1 MYQKA
6 IQMFKAILG
15 DPPDD
20 RRKPFTFTPYIYSCN
35 MLTFT
40 IPFVIVYI
48 YSQTSFINISKY
60 IIWCHP
66 FESLFLYYIHYSNS
80 VQHFKTQYLRWL
92 NLSRSTVLYTRGDP
106 EKETGIVVVSF
117 LLYIMM
123 NLTFLQIRLHLCP

>member
-6 IQMFKAILG
+6 ILE

-35 MLTFT
+35 MFTFT
-40 IPFVIVYI
+40 IPFVIVY
-48 YSQTSFINISKY
+48 SQNSFINISKY

-66 FESLFLYYIHYSNS
+66 FEILFLYYIHYSNS

-92 NLSRSTVLYTRGDP
+92 NLSRSTVIYTRGDP
-106 EKETGIVVVSF
+106 EKETGLS
-117 LLYIMM
+117 LY
-123 NLTFLQIRLHLCP
+123 LFYCT